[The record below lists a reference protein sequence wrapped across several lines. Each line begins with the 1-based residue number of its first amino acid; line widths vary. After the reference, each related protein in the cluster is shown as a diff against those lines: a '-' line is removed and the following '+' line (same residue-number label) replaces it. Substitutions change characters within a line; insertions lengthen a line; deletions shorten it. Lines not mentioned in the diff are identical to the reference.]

1 MLKTACIP
9 CAPRL
14 SDVDNFV
21 SNFRLINSPFY
32 SILFQHSFSTYH
44 QKNVEKSDGVY
55 IGCDIS
61 HGAGH
66 VGIGTQQ
73 LFHLADG
80 GEDGGVVS
88 ALIL

>member
-1 MLKTACIP
+1 MLKTACSP

-21 SNFRLINSPFY
+21 SDFRLFNSTFCAM
-32 SILFQHSFSTYH
+32 LFQHSFSTYH

-55 IGCDIS
+55 IGCDVS
-61 HGAGH
+61 YGAGH